1 MNPSWCFVGGGARAL
16 EGLPDGGSERQV
28 ALLSA
33 ELARRGHRVAILV
46 PGPAEEGTVS
56 GVAIVRGWEPSSAW
70 PRGLRFW
77 ADRLPSL
84 KRALGRLEPGVVY
97 TRGFSVFAPSVACAA
112 GRLGAPYL
120 AALACDD
127 DLRTAPRG
135 GPSGAVGSAGYG
147 RVARAAFVRLA
158 LRRASIVLPQHSGQ
172 SAECGRMGLVSE
184 IVRNAFVPFERPP
197 GSPEAFDA
205 CWIGHISA
213 FKGFDRLVELLE
225 LTRDSRLRVAVAGAV
240 QDDACLRMLERARS
254 SGLIEYLGEIPHA
267 EAVSVM
273 ASSKVLLNTSPSEG
287 FSNAFLEAWFLGR
300 PVLSLNSDPDGLLSD
315 SEPRGICA
323 RGSMDAMGEGFRR
336 LLADRGTRRE
346 MGEAGRRRV
355 ESHHL
360 IGPVADSLLAA
371 AGRAA
376 GG

>member
-1 MNPSWCFVGGGARAL
+1 
-16 EGLPDGGSERQV
+16 
-28 ALLSA
+28 
-33 ELARRGHRVAILV
+33 
-46 PGPAEEGTVS
+46 
-56 GVAIVRGWEPSSAW
+56 
-70 PRGLRFW
+70 
-77 ADRLPSL
+77 
-84 KRALGRLEPGVVY
+84 
-97 TRGFSVFAPSVACAA
+97 
-112 GRLGAPYL
+112 
-120 AALACDD
+120 
-127 DLRTAPRG
+127 
-135 GPSGAVGSAGYG
+135 
-147 RVARAAFVRLA
+147 
-158 LRRASIVLPQHSGQ
+158 
-172 SAECGRMGLVSE
+172 
-184 IVRNAFVPFERPP
+184 
-197 GSPEAFDA
+197 
-205 CWIGHISA
+205 
-213 FKGFDRLVELLE
+213 
-225 LTRDSRLRVAVAGAV
+225 
-240 QDDACLRMLERARS
+240 MLERARS